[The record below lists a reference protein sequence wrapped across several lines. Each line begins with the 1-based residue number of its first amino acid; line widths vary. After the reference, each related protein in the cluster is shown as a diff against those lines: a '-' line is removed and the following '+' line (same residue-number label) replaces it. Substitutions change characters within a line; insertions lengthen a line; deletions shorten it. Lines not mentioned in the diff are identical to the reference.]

1 MNYNNLN
8 GKSDEYQQVNYF
20 GDNYQFGIVS
30 QTIGGTTSEG
40 GAPSD
45 AGVLMFPVSNGQ
57 PPANI
62 TFPTESVKEVQICRS
77 GEEGL
82 VGRLLTV

>member
-1 MNYNNLN
+1 MNYNHLN

-20 GDNYQFGIVS
+20 GDNYQYGIIP

-57 PPANI
+57 PPAGI

-77 GEEGL
+77 REDGL
-82 VGRLLTV
+82 VECLLTV